1 MQAYSCCNLSKCSWW
16 LSHGPRTNLLTRKL
30 VVGSD
35 DTSPFGA
42 TKAYFRG
49 EYFHVTH
56 KKSEA
61 LEDGFSS
68 PFQAVKKTS
77 RLVISSRSGSI
88 PGSPVLFFSLAFFFL
103 ELFWRPKNVKLGA
116 ASGKQRFGAWRWSWG
131 RSFFRADVASGNR
144 MKKHSRHYDSA
155 WKNIGISGIKWPL
168 FNRQLV
174 FCWFLGVTKLMEI

>member
-1 MQAYSCCNLSKCSWW
+1 MQAYSCCNPSKCSWW
-16 LSHGPRTNLLTRKL
+16 LSHGPRTNLLTQKL

-116 ASGKQRFGAWRWSWG
+116 ASEKQRFGAWRWSWG
-131 RSFFRADVASGNR
+131 RSFFRSMWQAATG
-144 MKKHSRHYDSA
+144 
-155 WKNIGISGIKWPL
+155 WKNIAAMKYSALEKHRNKWPL

-174 FCWFLGVTKLMEI
+174 FWWFLGVTI